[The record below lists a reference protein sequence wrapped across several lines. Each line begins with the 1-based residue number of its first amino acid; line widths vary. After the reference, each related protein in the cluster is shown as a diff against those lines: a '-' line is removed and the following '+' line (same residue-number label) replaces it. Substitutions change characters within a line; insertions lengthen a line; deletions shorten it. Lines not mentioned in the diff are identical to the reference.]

1 MNRTSRIV
9 IGGIAVGSV
18 LFGGT
23 ATATAAVA
31 QEDPSSEP
39 APTGEPADPSA
50 EPAEPVPSSEPG
62 SVTITLSPEQ
72 VTFLCD
78 QRLPRIEKRTG
89 KLVERIQ
96 GDEDTRGSAANLRAR
111 ADREREA
118 GRENTAQV
126 LEERADR
133 REGFVDELN
142 RINQWAADFR
152 TEYCESK

>member
-23 ATATAAVA
+23 AVATA
-31 QEDPSSEP
+31 QEDPASEP
-39 APTGEPADPSA
+39 APTSEATDDDTGAPPASD
-50 EPAEPVPSSEPG
+50 EPG
-62 SVTITLSPEQ
+62 SVTVTLSPEQ

-78 QRLPRIEKRTG
+78 QRLPKIEKRSG

-96 GDEDTRGSAANLRAR
+96 GDENTRGSAANLRAR
-111 ADREREA
+111 ADHEREA
-118 GRENTAQV
+118 GRETSAQV

-133 REGFVDELN
+133 REGFVDQLN
-142 RINQWAADFR
+142 QINQWAVDFR